1 MNISNSDYNFVL
13 TTEPHKPDFFKMS
26 VKVRVK
32 IKRTA
37 AKRVEKEG
45 VAFCLFVCNSAAA
58 HMSVATYFVFG
69 K

>member
-1 MNISNSDYNFVL
+1 
-13 TTEPHKPDFFKMS
+13 MS

-32 IKRTA
+32 IKGTA